1 MTGVS
6 TKLYNYNN
14 CKSCI
19 ENLITFIYKTKYL
32 VLLLELWEYCQHDN
46 DVPTEV
52 WDNELR
58 IFKLPFAGAPNAIA
72 ATELGQSIK
81 LSELTPTG
89 TCIWNLD
96 TKQISNTIQR

>member
-1 MTGVS
+1 MTGAF
-6 TKLYNYNN
+6 TKLYQNNN

-19 ENLITFIYKTKYL
+19 QNLITFMYKTKYL

-58 IFKLPFAGAPNAIA
+58 KFKLPFAGAPTAIA
-72 ATELGQSIK
+72 ATELGQSTK
-81 LSELTPTG
+81 LSELPPTG
-89 TCIWNLD
+89 IAM
-96 TKQISNTIQR
+96 